1 MRLFL
6 SSSRLGERAGSLL
19 ALLGSG
25 TRAAIIENGHD
36 LMAPSER
43 AAFEADRT
51 DPATDLA
58 ALGIH
63 SSPLDLRDYFDDPEA
78 LRAKLRGFDLVWV
91 GGGNVFVLR
100 HTMRRSGFDEI
111 VTTMLAEDSI
121 VYGGECAGAAVVSP
135 SLESFVHADDPG
147 LVPYGDHPAR
157 QWDGLGLIDHVVVP
171 HYRSPH
177 HKSSATER
185 VVRHLNGRALRYR
198 ALTDGEAIVWVED
211 RRPLPEL
218 REFA

>member
-25 TRAAIIENGHD
+25 SRAAIIENGHD
-36 LMAPSER
+36 LMAENER
-43 AAFEADRT
+43 AAWDSERP
-51 DPATDLA
+51 DPAADLA

-63 SSPLDLRDYFDDPEA
+63 SSPLDLRHYFGDPEG

-100 HTMRRSGFDEI
+100 HAMRRSGFDEI
-111 VTTMLAEDSI
+111 ITTMLAEDSI
-121 VYGGECAGAAVVSP
+121 AYGGECAGAAVVSP
-135 SLESFVHADDPG
+135 SLESFAHADNPG
-147 LVPYGDHPAR
+147 LAPRDGDPAR
-157 QWDGLGLIDHVVVP
+157 EWDGLGLIDHTIVP

-198 ALTDGEAIVWVED
+198 ALRDGEAIVWVED
-211 RRPLPEL
+211 RRPLPAL